1 MKQKVETIIVPF
13 HMKTNIVK
21 YMIEHNYLKKNAMM
35 NATIGVHGLGAQ
47 PLDLAKDL
55 LFEACQIKGRK
66 IVIKGC
72 DPENLREYLVTPQK
86 IHEINGMDESTIER
100 LFPEI
105 AQ

>member
-1 MKQKVETIIVPF
+1 
-13 HMKTNIVK
+13 MKTNIVK
-21 YMIEHNYLKKNAMM
+21 YMIEHKYLKKNAML

-55 LFEACQIKGRK
+55 LFEAFEIKGQK

-105 AQ
+105 TQ